1 MGGPFD
7 PDALHLEPADRQR
20 KPGKPR
26 AWRRFYVQVPWLWV
40 ERLQSARRTSTYK
53 LALLL
58 LYESWRSGGKPIV
71 LSNVLT
77 AAEGLT
83 PRAKWRALAEL
94 ERLGLIEVQRHQ
106 GRSPRLIVRH
116 LGRLQT

>member
-1 MGGPFD
+1 MGGSLD
-7 PDALHLEPADRQR
+7 PDALHLDPADPQC
-20 KPGKPR
+20 KPGKPK
-26 AWRRFYVQVPWLWV
+26 AWRRFYVQVPWFWV
-40 ERLQSARRTSTYK
+40 ERLQSARRISTYK

-58 LYESWRSGGKPIV
+58 LYESWRGGGRPIV
-71 LSNVLT
+71 LSNALT

-94 ERLGLIEVQRHQ
+94 ERLKLIEVQRHQ

-116 LGRLQT
+116 LGSPQT